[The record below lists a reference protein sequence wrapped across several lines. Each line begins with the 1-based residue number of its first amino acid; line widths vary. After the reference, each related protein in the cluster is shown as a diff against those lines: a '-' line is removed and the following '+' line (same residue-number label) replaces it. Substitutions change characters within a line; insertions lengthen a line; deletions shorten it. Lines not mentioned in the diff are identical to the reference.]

1 MNEPITLFLLPFAG
15 GSSYS
20 YKEFAKYESD
30 NLKLSPLELPG
41 RGKRIRESLK
51 TNVHELVD
59 DIFAQICT
67 KLDKPYMIYGHSMGT
82 LLTYLL
88 TKKIIHQQLNPPL
101 WLFLTGSVGPSVI
114 ENRKTKYHKLPVNE
128 FMDRVKQLGGLP
140 DEILSHP
147 ELLEFYL
154 PILRA
159 DFEVVETY
167 QYHSTVPLGIPLDVT
182 IGTKDEASL
191 EEAQMWELETTETF
205 RLKQYEGN
213 HFFIYQHIDKIMENI
228 LARVEL
234 FSMAEYSV

>member
-20 YKEFAKYESD
+20 YKEFTKYESD
-30 NLKLSPLELPG
+30 KLKLSPLELPG

-59 DIFAQICT
+59 DIFAQIST
-67 KLDKPYMIYGHSMGT
+67 KLNKPYMIYGHSMGT

-88 TKKIIHQQLNPPL
+88 TKKIIKHQLNLPL

-114 ENRKTKYHKLPVNE
+114 ENRKTKYHKLPASE
-128 FMDRVKQLGGLP
+128 FMDRVKGLGGLP

-167 QYHSTVPLGIPLDVT
+167 QHQPTVPFDIPMDIT
-182 IGTKDEASL
+182 IGTEDEASL
-191 EEAQMWELETTETF
+191 EEAKMWQLETIEPL
-205 RLKQYEGN
+205 RLNQYEGN

>member
-30 NLKLSPLELPG
+30 KLKLSPLELPG

-88 TKKIIHQQLNPPL
+88 TKKIIKHGLNPPL

-114 ENRKTKYHKLPVNE
+114 ENRKTKYHQLPASE
-128 FMDRVKQLGGLP
+128 FMDRVKLLGGLP

-147 ELLEFYL
+147 ELLDFYL

-167 QYHSTVPLGIPLDVT
+167 QYRPTVPFDIPMDVT
-182 IGTKDEASL
+182 IGTEDEATF
-191 EEAQMWELETTETF
+191 EEAEMWQLETIEPL
-205 RLKQYEGN
+205 RLKQYKGN
-213 HFFIYQHIDKIMENI
+213 HFFIYQHIDKIMDNI
-228 LARVEL
+228 LGRVEL
-234 FSMAEYSV
+234 LSRMEYSV